1 MSSRTCVVNSPAE
14 ATASETATLPSSRWT
29 DFPVR
34 MAPPSGRS
42 PSASGPL
49 GEETVKGTGE
59 ETVRGDTGSE
69 GVRSPLLSSLASKLQ
84 TEEGGGT
91 LGSREFFLSEGRESK
106 SGRRGKFGFSGL
118 ASERND
124 TPGDVKN
131 SVLREQTTLQSLP
144 SSRSASLPSSQR
156 SGGFSD
162 RFATRQASENHSERV
177 LQSANA
183 EEQVSRSL
191 VKDEHV
197 VQFILQEICEVA
209 KDCKSD
215 LDDLIHASG
224 VEGAWPQPM
233 SRLITGGQ
241 SRASRR
247 RGTPSS
253 IISPLN
259 TSSSIGFSS
268 ERGSTEGVER
278 QIKQLHAFLT
288 HELLPSVDRAKAEA
302 DTLRRSNA
310 VLSEK
315 LKRSEEQR
323 QRQTEQIDDLQDECR
338 RSQFES
344 RHHLSEAVEKLKAEN
359 FHLKSQLDL
368 TEKHLRDER
377 KDNATLEQKFLALEK
392 KTKENKESIESM
404 EATALRDQ
412 LNSVQREVKRLTT
425 LSSQKDS
432 MIEDLKE
439 VVRVARGETAAMS
452 SRALSRSSHGTVALN
467 FPREGR
473 EVSTPLSAL
482 ASDMALQMKLRMT
495 GGSVFPGGAAPAT
508 ERFERRKEFQRSRRC
523 SMDFSNS
530 RVRHQESLAAELLD
544 SESGKAGEFV
554 EERTDV
560 SAAAVSA
567 GDSALR
573 QGSAPAGSIQG
584 VHVKEEEGRGR
595 ERENPASLAGS
606 GATSRA
612 ASTRGETHALCERRT
627 EALQHELEELKKNH
641 AQLLDRNE
649 ILKKYNDTLEKH
661 FEAELLQYVKK
672 DDMDRVQTEYQAAK
686 QRVEDLCE
694 RYECAQMEREDTQE
708 MERHT
713 ATMVDREEVEK
724 MEAALRK
731 EKDAIAKEKE
741 TVVQQLTAEKDELER
756 RKDGE
761 IAKLCGEIAT
771 LESQVKTAEAERE
784 KMTQLL
790 EKEKKDKTGLGNRL
804 AALEAAAEETAAL
817 KEVLEQEKE
826 ARGNLDK
833 SRIQR
838 EAELLARQKEVA
850 KLSEEVKALQAEQAT
865 KQADAEKELKAK
877 DEEVLQTKER
887 LNSALSEVESL
898 RRKHTLQQEVL
909 AKTTRELEVSRGK
922 EAALQEEATTLR
934 SQLDKAVEE
943 RREMAKT
950 LDAAQA
956 ARAVDQRTL
965 EEKQRELERV
975 ENRAKNVESGR
986 DQVEARLAES
996 AAECTALSRTC
1007 AMLKEEVDTIRQKRE
1022 KDLSAFRTRLQQKNS
1037 EKKKQILQMLE
1048 VNENLAMR
1056 KEEMETRFVDQLQ
1069 DARSDIDRLI
1079 GLQMRQPYMRRG
1091 SQLSLPG
1098 PPKDLSSFASQM
1110 WHMHESKAD
1119 SLPGWTDR
1127 TSSLKSSRKTHR
1139 SVAMYRPVALSI
1151 QNLVP
1156 HSPRGGTE
1164 KSRTRSGSGDS
1175 LGDEDSDLLD
1185 FIPDLVSK
1193 IRSKLFKGQNSSE
1206 SNSREQLPLLR
1217 EESTSSASEMDGGY
1231 TRQSSSA
1238 SSRQRSGSVDSSGS
1252 FADENTHFVP
1262 AVGLSKSRPFLR
1274 SLKTNHASGTYPPMV
1289 AMWEPTVD
1297 ETTDNAARFVD
1308 ALEED
1313 ASSPVLL
1320 EHPSSPLVSA
1330 DSLPAIRVMAGS
1342 VFGTFP
1348 GQNQQTAGVWREME
1362 EIRRQKGTLRK
1373 ASTLG
1378 NVAELRSDNG
1388 LDKDTEKVEKDTDES
1403 NRKTGSFHAKNQ
1415 PQVEKRTRRPRE
1427 LMNYIDVESRTFYTP
1442 RRR

>member
-1 MSSRTCVVNSPAE
+1 MSSRTCVMNSRAA
-14 ATASETATLPSSRWT
+14 ATASETATRPSSRWT

-49 GEETVKGTGE
+49 GAETVKETGD
-59 ETVRGDTGSE
+59 ETVWGDKGSE
-69 GVRSPLLSSLASKLQ
+69 GVGSPLLSSLSSKSQ
-84 TEEGGGT
+84 REEGGGT
-91 LGSREFFLSEGRESK
+91 LGSREFFLSEDRQ

-118 ASERND
+118 ASERSD
-124 TPGDVKN
+124 THGDVQK
-131 SVLREQTTLQSLP
+131 SVRREQTILQSLP

-156 SGGFSD
+156 SGGFSNP
-162 RFATRQASENHSERV
+162 FVSQQASQNHSERV
-177 LQSANA
+177 PRSAHA
-183 EEQVSRSL
+183 EGEVSRSL

-197 VQFILQEICEVA
+197 VHCILQEICEVA

-215 LDDLIHASG
+215 LDDLIHVSG
-224 VEGAWPQPM
+224 VEGTWPQPT
-233 SRLITGGQ
+233 SRLITGDQ

-247 RGTPSS
+247 RGTSSS

-259 TSSSIGFSS
+259 SSSSIGFSS

-323 QRQTEQIDDLQDECR
+323 QRQTEQIDDLQEECR
-338 RSQFES
+338 RTQFES
-344 RHHLSEAVEKLKAEN
+344 RHHLTEAVEKLKAEN

-377 KDNATLEQKFLALEK
+377 KDNATLEQKVLALEK
-392 KTKENKESIESM
+392 KTKEKKESVESV

-412 LNSVQREVKRLTT
+412 LNRVQREVKRLTT

-439 VVRVARGETAAMS
+439 VVRVARGETAATS
-452 SRALSRSSHGTVALN
+452 SRALSRSNHGTVALD

-473 EVSTPLSAL
+473 EVSTSPSAL

-495 GGSVFPGGAAPAT
+495 GGSVFHGGAAPAT

-523 SMDFSNS
+523 SVDFSNS

-554 EERTDV
+554 EERTGV

-567 GDSALR
+567 GDSSLR
-573 QGSAPAGSIQG
+573 QGSAPAGSSQG
-584 VHVKEEEGRGR
+584 AHVKEEEGRGR

-612 ASTRGETHALCERRT
+612 ASARGETHAVCERRT

-672 DDMDRVQTEYQAAK
+672 DDMDRVQTAYEAAK

-694 RYECAQMEREDTQE
+694 RYERAQMEREDTQE
-708 MERHT
+708 MERHE

-724 MEAALRK
+724 KEAALRK

-761 IAKLCGEIAT
+761 IAKLCGELAT

-790 EKEKKDKTGLGNRL
+790 EEEKKEKTGLGNRL

-850 KLSEEVKALQAEQAT
+850 KLSEEVKALQAEQAA
-865 KQADAEKELKAK
+865 KQVDAENELKAK
-877 DEEVLQTKER
+877 DAEVLQTKEH
-887 LNSALSEVESL
+887 LNSALSEVESI
-898 RRKHTLQQEVL
+898 RREHILQQEAL
-909 AKTTRELEVSRGK
+909 TKATRELELSRGK
-922 EAALQEEATTLR
+922 ESALQEEATTLR
-934 SQLDKAVEE
+934 SQLDKALEE
-943 RREMAKT
+943 RREMAET
-950 LDAAQA
+950 LDAAQS
-956 ARAVDQRTL
+956 RLSVDQRTL
-965 EEKQRELERV
+965 EEKQRELERA
-975 ENRAKNVESGR
+975 EKWAQNLESGR
-986 DQVEARLAES
+986 DKLEARLAES
-996 AAECTALSRTC
+996 AAECTALTRTC

-1022 KDLSAFRTRLQQKNS
+1022 KDLAAFRTRLQQKNN

-1056 KEEMETRFVDQLQ
+1056 KEEMETRFVNLLQ

-1119 SLPGWTDR
+1119 SLPGCTDR
-1127 TSSLKSSRKTHR
+1127 TSSLKSARKTHR

-1156 HSPRGGTE
+1156 HSPRGGSE
-1164 KSRTRSGSGDS
+1164 KSRTRSGSGES
-1175 LGDEDSDLLD
+1175 LGDEDADLLD

-1193 IRSKLFKGQNSSE
+1193 IRSKFFKGQSSSE
-1206 SNSREQLPLLR
+1206 SNNREQRPLLR

-1238 SSRQRSGSVDSSGS
+1238 PSRQRSGSVDSSGS
-1252 FADENTHFVP
+1252 FADEKMHFAP
-1262 AVGLSKSRPFLR
+1262 AVGLSRSRPFLR
-1274 SLKTNHASGTYPPMV
+1274 SLKTNHASGTYPPMI

-1313 ASSPVLL
+1313 ASSPVRL
-1320 EHPSSPLVSA
+1320 ERPSSPLISS

-1342 VFGTFP
+1342 VFGAFP
-1348 GQNQQTAGVWREME
+1348 GQNQQTAGVWQEMKE
-1362 EIRRQKGTLRK
+1362 VRTQKGTLRK

-1388 LDKDTEKVEKDTDES
+1388 LDKDTEKAEKDRDES
-1403 NRKTGSFHAKNQ
+1403 NRKTESFHAKNQ
-1415 PQVEKRTRRPRE
+1415 PLVEKRTRRPRE